1 MNIVKEQTSELTA
14 SLHITLEQKDYEEQ
28 VAGELREYQKKA
40 SMPGFRPGK
49 VPFGLVKKMYGKA
62 VLADKVNKLVS
73 DALNNYITENSLAIL
88 GHPLANMEKT
98 GTIDFDQNSDYHFHF
113 DIGLAPEFELD
124 LAKAGTVVYPRIKAD
139 KETID
144 NAVEDLRNR
153 HGIHSHPEKIEK
165 GVSISCK
172 LEYKSDDT
180 SDDNKFMKEIEVK
193 FDDLTETYQKQLL
206 NQGNGFVMEFVA
218 ADAFTDSSKAKQLL
232 AVEDGNQ
239 TLTDTLNLSVNEI
252 NLHEP
257 AEMNHEFF
265 GIVFPGIDDIDE
277 TRFYELLT
285 EDIEKQFERE
295 TDRYFLNKSV
305 EALVEGHKISLPD
318 DFLMK
323 WIVDNSE
330 GKMTEDQV
338 AAQYDSYARTFR
350 WQLIESKLSAAH
362 NELNVTTK
370 DIRNFVKSYFF
381 GGMTSFNEESEESG
395 QRMEGIVDMILK
407 NKEEERRI
415 ADQLAEQKLSSF
427 FKTNI
432 QKLEKTMSKEEYFEM
447 VKKEN
452 NQ

>member
-14 SLHITLEQKDYEEQ
+14 SLHITLEQKDYEDQ

-49 VPFGLVKKMYGKA
+49 VPLGLVKKMYGKA

-73 DALNNYITENSLAIL
+73 DALNSYITDNKLTIL
-88 GHPLANMEKT
+88 GHPLANIEKT
-98 GTIDFDQNSDYHFHF
+98 GTVDFDQNTDYHFHF

-124 LAKAGTVVYPRIKAD
+124 LTKAGTLEYPRIKAD
-139 KETID
+139 KETIEK
-144 NAVEDLRNR
+144 AAEDLRNR

-172 LEYKSDDT
+172 LQLKSEESDDE
-180 SDDNKFMKEIEVK
+180 NKDTKEIEVK
-193 FDDLTETYQKQLL
+193 YDDLTETYQKQLL
-206 NQGNGFVMEFVA
+206 HQGNGFNMEFVA
-218 ADAFTDSSKAKQLL
+218 ADAFSDNSKAKQLL
-232 AVEDGNQ
+232 SVEDGDQ
-239 TLTDTLNLSVNEI
+239 TLTDTLYLTVTEI
-252 NLHEP
+252 HLHEP
-257 AEMNHEFF
+257 AKMNHEFF
-265 GIVFPGIDDIDE
+265 AVVFPGIDDIDE

-305 EALVEGHKISLPD
+305 EALVEGHRISLPD

-338 AAQYDSYARTFR
+338 AVQYESYARTFR

-381 GGMTSFNEESEESG
+381 GGLSSFNEESEESG

-432 QKLEKTMSKEEYFEM
+432 QKIEKEMSKEEYFEM
-447 VKKEN
+447 IKNEN